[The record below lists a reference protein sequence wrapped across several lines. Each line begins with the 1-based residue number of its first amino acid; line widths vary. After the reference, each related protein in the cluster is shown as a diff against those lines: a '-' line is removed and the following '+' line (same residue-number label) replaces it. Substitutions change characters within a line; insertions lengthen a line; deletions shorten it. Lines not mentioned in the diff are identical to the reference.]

1 MGNSDAMKWFHRT
14 LVFDF
19 GSANTVV
26 CEKGQIVF
34 DEETI
39 ISVWPEGD
47 IDVGSRARMLHC
59 GEKEGFWGKW
69 PAGECN
75 KTYFPISRG
84 HVADFGYFEAYVKGV
99 VKKVAR
105 FPRFCSV
112 IIAMPD
118 ELSDDEFGSMVT
130 RAFLDPFLELNV
142 NNVRTI
148 PQSVA
153 AAAGLSLLS
162 DKHHLILDIGYGK
175 TRVSLVK
182 DSCVYKTKL
191 LKSVSGESWISA
203 IRTYIRAESQ
213 VNFSIS
219 TVESAL
225 VNVGSA
231 MKNLLD
237 PPTPFSIT
245 GPSRMT
251 GHLNTIVLDHKVM
264 ADVLN
269 PNLLLLEKELSAFV
283 HEVMAIS
290 DDVSRDIISE
300 GIWMIGGGSRLRGM
314 QERLGNKLN
323 ITVNTVYNPFHAV
336 ARGPIC
342 LQFENH

>member
-1 MGNSDAMKWFHRT
+1 MNFFNRT
-14 LVFDF
+14 LTFDF

-47 IDVGSRARMLHC
+47 IDFGRKARMLHWR
-59 GEKEGFWGKW
+59 EKIGFWGKW

-75 KTYFPISRG
+75 QTYFPISSG
-84 HVADFGYFEAYVKGV
+84 YVADFSSFKAYVKGV
-99 VKKVAR
+99 VKKLAR

-153 AAAGLSLLS
+153 AAAGLALSS

-203 IRTYIRAESQ
+203 IKTHIRTESQ
-213 VNFSIS
+213 VNYGKA
-219 TVESAL
+219 TAERAL
-225 VNVGSA
+225 VCVGSA
-231 MKNLLD
+231 IENLLD
-237 PPTPFSIT
+237 PPAPFSIT

-251 GHLNTIVLDHKVM
+251 GHLNTIVLDHK
-264 ADVLN
+264 ALAGVLN
-269 PNLLLLEKELSAFV
+269 PNLMLLEEELSAFV
-283 HEVMAIS
+283 HEAMSIS
-290 DDVSRDIISE
+290 EDISKEIISE
-300 GIWMIGGGSRLRGM
+300 GIWMVGGGSRLRGLP
-314 QERLGNKLN
+314 ERLSNKLN
-323 ITVNTVYNPFHAV
+323 VNVNTVNNPRHV
-336 ARGPIC
+336 IVRGAPC
-342 LQFENH
+342 

>member
-1 MGNSDAMKWFHRT
+1 MNFFNRT
-14 LVFDF
+14 LTFDF

-26 CEKGQIVF
+26 CVKGQIVF

-39 ISVWPEGD
+39 ISVWPEGN
-47 IDVGSRARMLHC
+47 IDFGRKARMLHWR
-59 GEKEGFWGKW
+59 EKRGFWGKW

-75 KTYFPISRG
+75 QTYFPISSG
-84 HVADFGYFEAYVKGV
+84 YVTDFSSFKAYVKGV
-99 VKKVAR
+99 VKKLAR

-153 AAAGLSLLS
+153 AAAGLDLSS

-203 IRTYIRAESQ
+203 IKTHIRTESQ
-213 VNFSIS
+213 VNYGKA
-219 TVESAL
+219 TAERAL
-225 VNVGSA
+225 VSVGSA
-231 MKNLLD
+231 IENLLD
-237 PPTPFSIT
+237 PPAPFSIT

-251 GHLNTIVLDHKVM
+251 GHLNTIVLDHK
-264 ADVLN
+264 ALAGVLN
-269 PNLLLLEKELSAFV
+269 PNLMLLEEELSAFV
-283 HEVMAIS
+283 HEAMSIS
-290 DDVSRDIISE
+290 EDISKEIISE
-300 GIWMIGGGSRLRGM
+300 GIWMVGGGSRLRGLP
-314 QERLGNKLN
+314 ERLSNKLN
-323 ITVNTVYNPFHAV
+323 VNVNTVNNPLHV
-336 ARGPIC
+336 IVRGAPC
-342 LQFENH
+342 